1 MSTITPELLTTADLH
16 QAFDTAERWLA
27 RNRNAINAVNVYPV
41 PDGDTGTNMLLT
53 LRAALEAGEQQRA
66 TSASTYLQA
75 VARGALLGARGN
87 SGVILSQMMRGFAA
101 AIDDANSVDLD
112 TLCRA
117 FEEGARVAYNAVS
130 KPVEGT
136 MLTVMRDAAKAAT
149 EARQEDASIASVLL
163 AAQKGAERSVERT
176 PELLPLLRQAGVV
189 DAGGLGIA
197 VLLAGLR
204 MGYLGEMLPKAL
216 PVPAG
221 SVELSAVQ
229 HEGYGYCTE
238 YLVEASAG
246 AALDRE
252 ALLRSLEDA
261 DGDSILVVG
270 DARALHVHVHI
281 ADPGPALSAGVMAGG
296 LRNIKI
302 DNMQIQHEE
311 WATGHELAAAPS
323 RPLPA
328 VGLVAAA
335 PGAGIASAFRELGA
349 LPLLTDANKPSA
361 GAFLDAARRAGTRHV
376 FLLPNDKDAIM
387 AAEQAAT
394 EAPDFISVVPT
405 RSLPTGV
412 SAAVAYLP
420 EGDPE
425 EIGRAMRAA
434 IEDVRCIEVTWA
446 ARDADIAGVR
456 VVQGQP
462 IALLDGILV
471 AKGPTVEEALLAG
484 LARAVDQA
492 PELITV
498 YLGKEAPPDAGERV
512 RALIEAAYPQVTIE
526 IVAGGQSH
534 YPYIVGVE

>member
-1 MSTITPELLTTADLH
+1 MP
-16 QAFDTAERWLA
+16 
-27 RNRNAINAVNVYPV
+27 
-41 PDGDTGTNMLLT
+41 
-53 LRAALEAGEQQRA
+53 
-66 TSASTYLQA
+66 
-75 VARGALLGARGN
+75 
-87 SGVILSQMMRGFAA
+87 
-101 AIDDANSVDLD
+101 
-112 TLCRA
+112 

-387 AAEQAAT
+387 AAEQAAA

-446 ARDADIAGVR
+446 ARDTDIAGVR

-484 LARAVDQA
+484 LARAVESGPGTNHGIPRQ
-492 PELITV
+492 
-498 YLGKEAPPDAGERV
+498 
-512 RALIEAAYPQVTIE
+512 
-526 IVAGGQSH
+526 GGPS
-534 YPYIVGVE
+534 